1 MKLDVETVE
10 PSKDAAAR
18 VAHVPTCNLWT
29 DAEMMKHLLQHH
41 VLGWKSVRQFYKAH
55 LKAANI
61 PRKTFSSYWSQIK
74 LKDLQEKNVDVETA
88 KIAIKAF
95 FARTHKNK
103 STRIDAAIESRRYLS
118 HREEKSL
125 VHLALCLGKSGNGID
140 RGELLSVVNEM
151 INLDLDERE
160 RVDATEKTVR
170 CILERHPD
178 LMKLV
183 NSGALDPARARKAT
197 KKTRD
202 IVFAKLQAQTR
213 GLYCQG
219 KIPWMDYRDIPSH
232 CIFNM
237 DEVGSDT
244 TKHRRKVI
252 ADKRNTYS
260 RLFTVTPE
268 GDRMNGHITVCVT
281 TRADGTLLKLILML
295 MLHIM
300 EIYFAILFLVDC

>member
-1 MKLDVETVE
+1 MKHFVETIDL
-10 PSKDAAAR
+10 SQDDAAR
-18 VAHVPTCNLWT
+18 VTHVPKYKKWT
-29 DAEMMKHLLQHH
+29 DAVMMKHLLQYYE
-41 VLGWKSVRQFYKAH
+41 LRSNSVRKFHQAH
-55 LKAANI
+55 FETANI
-61 PRKTFSSYWSQIK
+61 PRKTFSSYWRLIK
-74 LKDLQEKNVDVETA
+74 LKDLQEKNVDIETA
-88 KIAIKAF
+88 KIAIKHF
-95 FARTHKNK
+95 LERTKVN
-103 STRIDAAIESRRYLS
+103 STTRIAAAIESRRYLS
-118 HREEKSL
+118 KREEKAL
-125 VHLALCLGKSGNGID
+125 VHLALCLGKSGHGID

-160 RVDATEKTVR
+160 RVEATEKIVR

-202 IVFAKLQAQTR
+202 VVFSKLQAQTR

-219 KIPWMDYRDIPSH
+219 KIPWMDYRDIPSER
-232 CIFNM
+232 IYNM

-252 ADKRNTYS
+252 ADKRNII

-281 TRADGTLLKLILML
+281 TRADGTLKLMLIL
-295 MLHIM
+295 
-300 EIYFAILFLVDC
+300 

>member
-1 MKLDVETVE
+1 
-10 PSKDAAAR
+10 
-18 VAHVPTCNLWT
+18 
-29 DAEMMKHLLQHH
+29 
-41 VLGWKSVRQFYKAH
+41 
-55 LKAANI
+55 
-61 PRKTFSSYWSQIK
+61 
-74 LKDLQEKNVDVETA
+74 LKDLQEKNGDIGIA
-88 KIAIKAF
+88 KAAIENYL
-95 FARTHKNK
+95 ARTDKNK
-103 STRIDAAIESRRYLS
+103 STRIDGAIESRRYLS
-118 HREEKSL
+118 KREEKAL
-125 VHLALCLGKSGNGID
+125 VHLALFLGRSGHGID
-140 RGELLSVVNEM
+140 RGELLAVVNEM
-151 INLDLDERE
+151 INLDFDERE

-232 CIFNM
+232 CIYNM

-252 ADKRNTYS
+252 ADKRNTSS

-281 TRADGTLLKLILML
+281 TRADGTLILILIFYM
-295 MLHIM
+295 M
-300 EIYFAILFLVDC
+300 EIYFTILFLVDCCVCTNLLFVTLRRQENTKIWNLESPKVPADLL